1 MLTDKL
7 ADCLKEP
14 QKPLLEFQ
22 AIAVCISVLLLINI
36 ALSPWILRF
45 RNGDVR
51 VSGNQESTDP
61 ERGAST
67 MTRGAE
73 DSW

>member
-45 RNGDVR
+45 RIGAFET
-51 VSGNQESTDP
+51 SGIHAPMTGGFLVGKNWF
-61 ERGAST
+61 GAP
-67 MTRGAE
+67 
-73 DSW
+73 